1 MHPFR
6 KEVFVFI
13 VVLLGIGILFFVYNR
28 HAPPP
33 AWSPQPTPKS
43 EAIVTVKSVH
53 EAGEYFIVNALY
65 PKFGIASVDA
75 RIEDAAMEEIALFKE
90 AAKEYPPEIEGT
102 PLYELA
108 ISFKVIQQS
117 ADLLSVELLISQYL
131 GGAHGLTM
139 VRGINVD
146 PRTGKEFMLE
156 DALGLI
162 GLDLPEVSVRTIGQ
176 LKNVFGEDVIFE
188 EGAAPSP
195 ENYSTFIVDDK
206 NVTFLFQQYQ
216 VVAYAAGLPEATFPR
231 VK

>member
-1 MHPFR
+1 M
-6 KEVFVFI
+6 
-13 VVLLGIGILFFVYNR
+13 
-28 HAPPP
+28 
-33 AWSPQPTPKS
+33 
-43 EAIVTVKSVH
+43 TVKSVH

-176 LKNVFGEDVIFE
+176 LKKVFGEDVIFE

-216 VVAYAAGLPEATFPR
+216 VAAYAAGLPEAIFPR